1 MNIFLI
7 IFLGGTFL
15 DVVINLILEK
25 ADHSFRKKHG
35 REIPEIAA
43 PYVDAETVDKTCRY
57 EDAKFVFWVPQFI
70 ISAGLTVYLMLYGFY
85 PSIFSHI
92 VNWTENAYFQA
103 ILFMI
108 IAEIPV
114 VILSMPFDLYREFG
128 IEKYFGFSHMT
139 VGMWI
144 ADAIKSIIVGL
155 LISVPLLSAVLFIV
169 FHFENWWWLLAGGIY
184 LVFSLGLSIIYP
196 KFIAPLFNKF
206 TPLPEGE
213 LKTRLEALLDKCGFK
228 SNGLYVMD
236 ASKRSGHSNA
246 YFTGFG
252 KAKRVVL
259 YDTLINQMTPEEIE
273 AVLGHELGH
282 YKHHHII
289 KKMAFMIPLVFLF
302 LFAAF
307 ILLKIPA
314 LYEAAGFTMNQG
326 EIPGTEYFFAGMFLL
341 SVIFTGYGTLLHPV
355 MNYFSRKDE
364 FQADAFSK
372 EVCGSGEPLV
382 TALIKLNKENLSE
395 LQVPKVYSVFNY
407 SHPPLLERIRALQN
421 KD

>member
-7 IFLGGTFL
+7 IFLAGTIL

-25 ADHSFRKKHG
+25 VDHSFRQKHG
-35 REIPEIAA
+35 REIPDAVSQ
-43 PYVDAETVDKTCRY
+43 YVDAQTVDKTCRY
-57 EDAKFVFWVPQFI
+57 EDAKFSFWVPQFI
-70 ISAGLTVYLMLYGFY
+70 ISAGLTVYLFMFNFY
-85 PSIFSHI
+85 PSVF
-92 VNWTENAYFQA
+92 NFACAWTENRYFQA

-108 IAEIPV
+108 LAEIPV
-114 VILSMPFDLYREFG
+114 VILSIPFDLYREFG

-139 VGMWI
+139 IGMWI
-144 ADAIKSIIVGL
+144 ADSIKSIVVGL
-155 LISVPLLSAVLFIV
+155 IISVPLLCIVLFIV

-196 KFIAPLFNKF
+196 KFIAPVFNKF

-213 LKTRLEALLDKCGFK
+213 LKTRLEALLAKCGFK
-228 SNGLYVMD
+228 SSGLFVMD

-252 KAKRVVL
+252 KTKRVVL
-259 YDTLINQMTPEEIE
+259 YDTLINQMTPAEIE

-282 YKHHHII
+282 YKHHHIV
-289 KKMAFMIPLVFLF
+289 KRMCVMIPLVFAF

-307 ILLKIPA
+307 ILLKLPA
-314 LYEAAGFTMNQG
+314 VYQAAGFNVTD
-326 EIPGTEYFFAGMFLL
+326 IPGTEYFFAGMFLL
-341 SVIFTGYGTLLHPV
+341 SMIFTGYGTLLHPV

-372 EVCGSGEPLV
+372 KICGSGEPLV

-395 LQVPKVYSVFNY
+395 LQVPVIYSVFNY